1 VHVVVKKIIETIKG
15 IARSLTMWLAS
26 VLIVLPDVLTFA
38 QQNQMEFVK
47 LLPVELQSQVTAWLG
62 VAVFLARLRSIYAV
76 ARVAA
81 EKAKAAG

>member
-1 VHVVVKKIIETIKG
+1 VKKLVATLKG
-15 IARSLTMWLAS
+15 IARSLTMWLAG
-26 VLIVLPDVLTFA
+26 VLIVLPDLLTFA

-47 LLPVELQSQVTAWLG
+47 LLPAELQSQVTAWLG

-76 ARVAA
+76 AKAAA